1 MSFLMTKLQHQKR
14 YRKVRCRKNIILTKT
29 WNPTIMNMHQGSDV
43 FTMQHQV
50 FHTTAII
57 TPIITGTTTI
67 NLSTTGL
74 IFIPT
79 LIMVTIMAGAIVIIR
94 AGTITISFISLMP
107 LGTTTTGAGITLI
120 ARTTT
125 ITATITLIGITTM
138 LIRII
143 GGIILPIQALML
155 ATMLCS
161 AVVAVRM

>member
-1 MSFLMTKLQHQKR
+1 
-14 YRKVRCRKNIILTKT
+14 
-29 WNPTIMNMHQGSDV
+29 MNMHQGSDV

-107 LGTTTTGAGITLI
+107 LGTTTTGTTGAGITLI